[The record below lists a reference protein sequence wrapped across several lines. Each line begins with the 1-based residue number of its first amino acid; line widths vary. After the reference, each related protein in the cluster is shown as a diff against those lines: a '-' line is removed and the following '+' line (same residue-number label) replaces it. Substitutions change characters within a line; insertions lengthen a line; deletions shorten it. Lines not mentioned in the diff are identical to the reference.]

1 MPTSVCRS
9 KTLTLIP
16 DPAGYCGVMSQEN
29 VEVVRKGI
37 DAWNQHDAG
46 LWLSYA
52 APDVEWMPAGPA
64 AVERTV
70 YRGHDEVASG
80 FAAVWQ
86 TWDLFQFEE
95 AQIRDLG
102 DSVLWL
108 GRVKMRGSASQI
120 PLDQEFAVHTRLRDG
135 QVITVRAFLAWR
147 EALEAVGLSEQ
158 DAHADS

>member
-1 MPTSVCRS
+1 
-9 KTLTLIP
+9 
-16 DPAGYCGVMSQEN
+16 MSQEN
-29 VEVVRKGI
+29 VEIVRKGI
-37 DAWNQHDAG
+37 DAWNQHDVG

-95 AQIRDLG
+95 DQIRDLG

-108 GRVKMRGSASQI
+108 GRVKMRGSASHI
-120 PLDQEFAVHTRLRDG
+120 DLDQEFAVHIRLQNG
-135 QVITVRAFLAWR
+135 QVNTVRTFLAWR
-147 EALEAVGLSEQ
+147 EALEAIGLKE
-158 DAHADS
+158 

>member
-1 MPTSVCRS
+1 M
-9 KTLTLIP
+9 
-16 DPAGYCGVMSQEN
+16 E
-29 VEVVRKGI
+29 
-37 DAWNQHDAG
+37 AWNQHDAD

-80 FAAVWQ
+80 FAAIWE
-86 TWDLFQFEE
+86 TWDLFQLEE
-95 AQIRDLG
+95 AQI
-102 DSVLWL
+102 
-108 GRVKMRGSASQI
+108 
-120 PLDQEFAVHTRLRDG
+120 PLYQEFAVHTRLRDG
-135 QVITVRAFLAWR
+135 QVITVRSFLAWR

>member
-1 MPTSVCRS
+1 
-9 KTLTLIP
+9 
-16 DPAGYCGVMSQEN
+16 MSQEN

-46 LWLSYA
+46 LWLSNA

-70 YRGHDEVASG
+70 YRGHDEVAGG
-80 FAAVWQ
+80 FNAIWQ
-86 TWDLFQFEE
+86 TWEVFNLEE
-95 AQIRDLG
+95 GEFRDLG

-108 GRVKMRGSASQI
+108 GRVKMRGSASHVE
-120 PLDQEFAVHTRLRDG
+120 LDQEFAMLIRLRDG
-135 QVITVRAFLAWR
+135 QVITVRSFLAWR

>member
-1 MPTSVCRS
+1 
-9 KTLTLIP
+9 
-16 DPAGYCGVMSQEN
+16 MSQEN
-29 VEVVRKGI
+29 VEIMRKGM
-37 DAWNQHDAG
+37 DAWNQHDAA

-70 YRGHDEVASG
+70 YRGRDEVASG

-95 AQIRDLG
+95 DQVRDLG

-108 GRVKMRGSASQI
+108 GRVKMRGGASQLD
-120 PLDQEFAVHTRLRDG
+120 LDQEFAVHSRLQDG
-135 QVITVRAFLAWR
+135 QVITVRAFLGWR
-147 EALEAVGLSEQ
+147 EALEAVGLRE
-158 DAHADS
+158 

>member
-1 MPTSVCRS
+1 
-9 KTLTLIP
+9 
-16 DPAGYCGVMSQEN
+16 MSQGN
-29 VEVVRKGI
+29 VEIVREGI
-37 DAWNQHDAG
+37 EAWNQHDAD

-52 APDVEWMPAGPA
+52 APDIEWAPAGPA

-80 FAAVWQ
+80 FAAIWE
-86 TWDLFQFEE
+86 TWDLFQLAE

-120 PLDQEFAVHTRLRDG
+120 PLYQEFAVHTRLRDG
-135 QVITVRAFLAWR
+135 QVITVRSFLAWR

-158 DAHADS
+158 DAHAE